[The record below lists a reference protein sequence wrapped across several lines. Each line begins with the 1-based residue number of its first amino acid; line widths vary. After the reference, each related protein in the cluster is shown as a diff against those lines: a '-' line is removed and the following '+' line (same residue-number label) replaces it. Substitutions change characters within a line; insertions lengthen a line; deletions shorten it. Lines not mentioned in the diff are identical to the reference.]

1 MDNIAII
8 LLEFSIKVMS
18 KFYLSL
24 FLVSIASFL
33 ILERL
38 RKFANTANRK
48 SQIINWKVLVWDILV
63 VVMAI
68 LLIKYEGDFILSLI
82 DQGK

>member
-1 MDNIAII
+1 MDNKSII

-24 FLVSIASFL
+24 FLVSLASFL

-82 DQGK
+82 GQGK

>member
-1 MDNIAII
+1 
-8 LLEFSIKVMS
+8 MS

-48 SQIINWKVLVWDILV
+48 NQSVNWKEWMWDILV

-68 LLIKYEGDFILSLI
+68 LVIKYEGDFILSLI

>member
-1 MDNIAII
+1 MINKAII
-8 LLEFSIKVMS
+8 LLEFSIKTMS

-82 DQGK
+82 GQGK

>member
-33 ILERL
+33 ILERP

-48 SQIINWKVLVWDILV
+48 SQIINWKILVWDILV

>member
-1 MDNIAII
+1 
-8 LLEFSIKVMS
+8 MS

-38 RKFANTANRK
+38 RKFAHTANRK

-82 DQGK
+82 GQGK

>member
-1 MDNIAII
+1 MDKAII
-8 LLEFSIKVMS
+8 LLEFSTKIMS

-82 DQGK
+82 GQGK